1 MKTALYILL
10 VCLLATGCKNVANYP
25 ITKPASG
32 VKDDRIIGK
41 WKFEE
46 DTNTNNYYEL
56 YTADKDCCPNQY
68 HIRFW
73 NRGGTNPTYEANMH
87 FSVVNDTW
95 FINVPY
101 FERGLPLQYGF
112 LKILES
118 NKDFTK
124 FTAAVVGDETMQ
136 RIKTQQQLKAYI
148 IKNINNPKFYSD
160 TVHFFKQ

>member
-46 DTNTNNYYEL
+46 DTNKNNYYEV
-56 YTADKDCCPNQY
+56 YTAHKDYPNQY
-68 HIRFW
+68 HVRFW
-73 NRGGTNPTYEANMH
+73 NRGGTNPTYESNMH
-87 FSVVNDTW
+87 FSDVNGVR

-101 FERGLPLQYGF
+101 FGDGPLQYGF
-112 LKILES
+112 LKILSS
-118 NKDFTK
+118 NADYTT

-136 RIKTQQQLKAYI
+136 RIKTQQLLKAHI

>member
-1 MKTALYILL
+1 MKNVLLMLL
-10 VCLLATGCKNVANYP
+10 VCMLAISCKNVANYP
-25 ITKPASG
+25 ITNPKDG
-32 VKDDRIIGK
+32 VKDDRIIGR

-46 DTNTNNYYEL
+46 DTNTNNFYEL
-56 YTADKDCCPNQY
+56 YTAHKDYPNQY

-73 NRGGTNPTYEANMH
+73 NRGGTNPTYESNLH
-87 FSVVNDTW
+87 FSDVNGVR

-101 FERGLPLQYGF
+101 FERDLPLQYGF

-118 NKDFTK
+118 NNDFTK

-136 RIKTQQQLKAYI
+136 RIKTQQLLKAHI

-160 TVHFFKQ
+160 TVHFYKID